1 MRIIITIYKHNK
13 SSVMKQFFKF
23 MFASMLGTLLVIFI
37 TIMILAGIVA
47 AIVASSSSEEKVISK
62 NSILKLRLNKPIV
75 DRGSKTKF
83 VMGYAGPDRSLGLNE
98 ILENLEKARRDDN
111 IAGIYLDL
119 SDIPADYATINE
131 IRDGLADFKSSG
143 KFVWAYS
150 EFYSQRAYYLATVAD
165 KVFLNPQGGLEF
177 KGLSMEMP
185 FVKGMLEK
193 LDVKMQVI
201 RHGKF
206 KAATEPLFLEKMSEE
221 NRTQLNAI
229 IQDIWNDM
237 LNGISESRKISK
249 ASLNNVADSL
259 LIEKADDA
267 IRYKFADQLIYKD
280 ELLAEFKTK
289 LKVDSADKVE
299 YISLE
304 DYTSVPDS
312 KKKDFKSEKIAVIYA
327 QGSIEGGEG
336 DDETIGSEKISK
348 AIRKAREDEKVK
360 AIVFRINSGGGSAL
374 ASDVIWREIDLA
386 REKKPVVAS
395 FGDVAAS
402 GGYYIA
408 CAATKII
415 ADPSTITGSIGVFG
429 VIPNMEGLF
438 GKKFGITFDW
448 ATTNK
453 NGEFISVMKPL
464 TPYQTQLIQRDV
476 DHIYDVFTS
485 KVAAGRKMPQARVD
499 SMGQGRVWSG
509 EDAKALGLID
519 DFGGLNKAVKM
530 AAELA
535 DLKEYRVV
543 SMPEQKEWFEELID
557 QISGNDPSARIR
569 EALGEDYRYYQYIR
583 EIREMKGVQ
592 ARMMMDI
599 EIR

>member
-1 MRIIITIYKHNK
+1 
-13 SSVMKQFFKF
+13 MKQFFKF

-62 NSILKLRLNKPIV
+62 NSVLKLRLNKPIV

-143 KFVWAYS
+143 KFIWAYS

-206 KAATEPLFLEKMSEE
+206 KAATEPLFLDKMSEE

-280 ELLAEFKTK
+280 ELLAEFKTQLK
-289 LKVDSADKVE
+289 LDSSDKVE
-299 YISLE
+299 YVSLE
-304 DYTSVPDS
+304 DFNSVPDT

-386 REKKPVVAS
+386 REQKPVVAS

-485 KVAAGRKMPQARVD
+485 KVAAGRKMPQTRVD

-599 EIR
+599 DIR